1 MLECHVHKVSSFM
14 SKADTGKMFYTL
26 DTNAIKFMLCN
37 DLGLQESL
45 YMVNILRHDDAQHC
59 AAALYLVLLVLLLML
74 MCLVI
79 YIIYSVARAISC
91 SGKKKVVAQR
101 RRR

>member
-1 MLECHVHKVSSFM
+1 M
-14 SKADTGKMFYTL
+14 MFYTI

-45 YMVNILRHDDAQHC
+45 YMVNILRHDDTQHC
-59 AAALYLVLLVLLLML
+59 VAALYLVMLVLLLVL
-74 MCLVI
+74 MCLMACVI
-79 YIIYSVARAISC
+79 CNVVRAVC
-91 SGKKKVVAQR
+91 CRKKKAVAQR